1 VGRPKIATLDFLRLS
16 PSGSCRESHAIPR
29 DIPRE
34 TLRRWPVGSGRSCS
48 RPIASSVVADAADAC
63 NVNLRILNAVFYVI
77 YIMTRILF
85 RWRGINFY
93 SYPVML
99 YFGFVIGILAGA
111 LAAPLEGVTA
121 DRFIVAAVVLV
132 IPAMVGSRLLFV
144 ALHWNV
150 YRREPAR
157 IWNRAEGGM
166 ALYGGLVLAMV
177 VSPPLLSGIGISFR
191 AFWDTATFSLLLGT
205 AITRIG
211 CLLNGCCCG
220 RPTSGWL
227 AIRLPNVQGV
237 WRRRIPTQ
245 LLEAG
250 FALTLFL
257 ALLTIKILGI
267 FTGPIFPLALAAYGL
282 CRLALEGTRE
292 FRDDILP
299 LRLVSAALV
308 VAALALILWRR

>member
-1 VGRPKIATLDFLRLS
+1 
-16 PSGSCRESHAIPR
+16 
-29 DIPRE
+29 
-34 TLRRWPVGSGRSCS
+34 
-48 RPIASSVVADAADAC
+48 
-63 NVNLRILNAVFYVI
+63 
-77 YIMTRILF
+77 MTRILF
-85 RWRGINFY
+85 RWHGINFY

-99 YFGFVIGILAGA
+99 YLGFVFGILAGA
-111 LAAPLEGVTA
+111 LAAPLEGTTA
-121 DRFIVAAVVLV
+121 DRFIAAAVVLV

-144 ALHWNV
+144 ALHWNI

-166 ALYGGLVLAMV
+166 ALYGGLVLAIV
-177 VSPPLLSGIGISFR
+177 VSPPLVEGIGISFR
-191 AFWDTATFSLLLGT
+191 AFWETATFSLLIGT

-250 FALTLFL
+250 FALTLFC
-257 ALLTIKILGI
+257 ALLTIKLSGT
-267 FTGPIFPLALAAYGL
+267 FKGPLFPLGLAAYCL
-282 CRLALEGTRE
+282 FRLALEGTRE
-292 FRDDILP
+292 FRDDIPP
-299 LRLVSAALV
+299 LRLISAVLV
-308 VAALALILWRR
+308 AAALASILWRP

>member
-1 VGRPKIATLDFLRLS
+1 
-16 PSGSCRESHAIPR
+16 
-29 DIPRE
+29 
-34 TLRRWPVGSGRSCS
+34 
-48 RPIASSVVADAADAC
+48 
-63 NVNLRILNAVFYVI
+63 
-77 YIMTRILF
+77 MTRILF

-99 YFGFVIGILAGA
+99 YFGFVVGILAGA
-111 LAAPLEGVTA
+111 LAAPLSGVTA
-121 DRFIVAAVVLV
+121 DCFIVGAVVLV

-144 ALHWNV
+144 ALHWNI

-166 ALYGGLVLAMV
+166 ALYGGLVLAMA
-177 VSPPLLSGIGISFR
+177 VSPPLVSAIGIPFR

-205 AITRIG
+205 VITRIG

-227 AIRLPNVQGV
+227 GISLPNVQGV

-245 LLEAG
+245 LLETG

-257 ALLTIKILGI
+257 ALFTIKILGI
-267 FTGPIFPLALAAYGL
+267 FTGPIFPLGLAAYGL

-308 VAALALILWRR
+308 VAAVALIILRP